1 MAEHGISLVLS
12 ATAPKAIC
20 PVCLHPAC
28 RVHGRYLRT
37 LADLPWATTPVEL
50 LLWVRRFC
58 CETPTCERHTFTER
72 LPLVALSYARTT
84 TRLSL
89 SQTDTGLALGGSAG
103 ARHLAR
109 QGLPG
114 SRSTLLR
121 RVRALPDPEG
131 SEPHVVGVDDWA
143 WRKGHR
149 YGSIVV
155 DLERGCPIDVLED
168 RKADTV
174 AAWFKAHLEVAI
186 VARDRA
192 DAYASGISQGAPH
205 AIQVADR
212 FHLFDNLAGHLGGS
226 IPSV

>member
-1 MAEHGISLVLS
+1 MTLQNLCARLLPPDEHLLVETLLMEERGISLVLS
-12 ATAPKAIC
+12 ATAPQAIC
-20 PVCLHPAC
+20 PACLHPAC

-50 LLWVRRFC
+50 LLWMRRFC
-58 CETPTCERHTFTER
+58 CDTPTCEQQTFTER
-72 LPLVALSYARTT
+72 LPLVAPSYARPTA
-84 TRLSL
+84 RLSL
-89 SQTDTGLALGGSAG
+89 SQTSTGLALGGSAG

-121 RVRALPDPEG
+121 RVRALSDPQAPA
-131 SEPHVVGVDDWA
+131 PHVVGVDDWA

-168 RKADTV
+168 RKVDT
-174 AAWFKAHLEVAI
+174 
-186 VARDRA
+186 
-192 DAYASGISQGAPH
+192 
-205 AIQVADR
+205 
-212 FHLFDNLAGHLGGS
+212 
-226 IPSV
+226 